1 MKLDPS
7 IVCVTI
13 VIGCLVLLGFDKELD
28 IKDVMV
34 GATAGYFGY
43 VSNSKEQ

>member
-7 IVCVTI
+7 VVCV
-13 VIGCLVLLGFDKELD
+13 VLVVGCLVLLGVDNKLD
-28 IKDVMV
+28 VKDVMI

-43 VSNSKEQ
+43 VSNKE

>member
-7 IVCVTI
+7 VVCVI
-13 VIGCLVLLGFDKELD
+13 LVVGCLTLLGIDKDLD
-28 IKDVMV
+28 VKDVMV

-43 VSNSKEQ
+43 VSSSKE